1 MIQPMMK
8 AIENALDFVLR
19 CILPLPYCEVDG
31 HKFWRKSSYESWLEI
46 QKLNRMRNEGE
57 LHHINYRNG
66 YEHEA
71 RDIHDKLLE
80 HLDKYNGKIYRVI
93 RMYFEPCNS
102 SYDVMY
108 LCDKPLELRYVCEE
122 HVIDNW

>member
-1 MIQPMMK
+1 MMK
-8 AIENALDFVLR
+8 VLENALDFVLR

-46 QKLNRMRNEGE
+46 QKLNRMRNEGKM
-57 LHHINYRNG
+57 HHINYRNG

-71 RDIHDKLLE
+71 RTIHDKLLE

-93 RMYFEPCNS
+93 CMYFEPCHS

-108 LCDKPLELRYVCEE
+108 LCDKQLELRYVCEE
-122 HVIDNW
+122 HIVDNW

>member
-1 MIQPMMK
+1 MMK

-19 CILPLPYCEVDG
+19 CIMPLPYCEVDG

-46 QKLNRMRNEGE
+46 QKLNRMRNEGKM
-57 LHHINYRNG
+57 HHINYRNG

-71 RDIHDKLLE
+71 RTIHDKLLE
-80 HLDKYNGKIYRVI
+80 HLDKYNGKIYKVI
-93 RMYFEPCNS
+93 RKRFELCNS

-108 LCDKPLELRYVCEE
+108 LCDKKLELRYVDEE
-122 HVIDNW
+122 HIVDNW

>member
-1 MIQPMMK
+1 MMK
-8 AIENALDFVLR
+8 VLENILDFVLR

-66 YEHEA
+66 YEHDA
-71 RDIHDKLLE
+71 QVIHDKLLK
-80 HLDKYNGKIYRVI
+80 HLDKYNGKIYKVI
-93 RMYFEPCNS
+93 HKHFQPCHS

-108 LCDKPLELRYVCEE
+108 LCDKQLELPCVCEE
-122 HVIDNW
+122 HIVDNW

>member
-1 MIQPMMK
+1 MMK

-19 CILPLPYCEVDG
+19 CIMPLPYCEVDG

-57 LHHINYRNG
+57 LHRINYRNG
-66 YEHEA
+66 YEHDA
-71 RDIHDKLLE
+71 QVIHDKLLK
-80 HLDKYNGKIYRVI
+80 HLDKYNGKIYKVI
-93 RMYFEPCNS
+93 CKHFELCHS

-108 LCDKPLELRYVCEE
+108 LCDKQLELPYVCEE
-122 HVIDNW
+122 HIVDNW

>member
-1 MIQPMMK
+1 MK
-8 AIENALDFVLR
+8 VLENILDFVLR

-46 QKLNRMRNEGE
+46 QELNRMRNEGK

-71 RDIHDKLLE
+71 RFIHDKLLE
-80 HLDKYNGKIYRVI
+80 HLDKYNGKIYKVI
-93 RMYFEPCNS
+93 RKHFEPCHS

-108 LCDKPLELRYVCEE
+108 LCDKQLELPYVCEE
-122 HVIDNW
+122 HIVDNW